1 MDQIRNSLDARKG
14 HFASRRGSQ
23 PPEEQP
29 PAGHERIS
37 PFDLEN
43 PPPPAPPTPPDP
55 PNRRPPRPLSP
66 PRQDSPSPSPEDP
79 SEDKARSHGEGLDV
93 EVDKELIQ
101 MRQKVQAY
109 VKDQTIERQYVL
121 ASLDAILPEI
131 VEEYDAFF
139 DPERRRKRLMEAQQV
154 ERDLKAAGDDG
165 AYSMRRDAK
174 QKFLLDMGIEL
185 GELRKKEEEW
195 IAKVIAPF
203 ASFQD
208 SAVDPVD
215 RLLNQ
220 YQLPSFLKK
229 ALWVSRGGS
238 QPEYS
243 EDGFSQDGVPNYTRI
258 LVKLNK
264 LVLHPGFRG
273 RKASTNDYEPE
284 LNSDELSHGPTYN
297 GCPVDWGT
305 WWCKIGGYD
314 PLKPDECDKNGWT
327 ALHHACDSGFSKRA
341 FLAAQ
346 EILAGR
352 NFRDDKMCERM
363 QRALMLKTVGSQP
376 PGFTALHFAC
386 DGANRCGDNQR
397 LVHALLQRKAD
408 IEAKDARGNTPFLKA
423 AGQGLT
429 DVCEYLI
436 CCKADVNATDN
447 KGVGAAQ
454 KTERGQKALFKVLYY
469 DHNCP
474 WTEGERG
481 PKQWNEGGYSA
492 SRALRYEF
500 GAAHPA
506 CPYGKGGEVDV
517 QHDYRAWKSNQRLAA
532 TETEHKGQGRGD
544 RRWSWGEGWYE
555 RQWGEQHPHG
565 HASKG
570 SSSSNSWNQ
579 SAHDSSRWGN

>member
-1 MDQIRNSLDARKG
+1 MYFPERKEQRVTLVPARKGSQPPKPPQPPKRSAEVLQSPAKNCDETLAQIRKGLDARKG
-14 HFASRRGSQ
+14 CLLSGRGSQ

-37 PFDLEN
+37 PFDLAN
-43 PPPPAPPTPPDP
+43 PPPPAPPTPPAP

-66 PRQDSPSPSPEDP
+66 PRQDSPPPPPEDP
-79 SEDKARSHGEGLDV
+79 SEDKARSHEEGLDV

-101 MRQKVQAY
+101 MREKVQAF
-109 VKDQTIERQYVL
+109 VKDQTVERQYVL
-121 ASLDAILPEI
+121 ASLDAVLPEI

-195 IAKVIAPF
+195 IAKVTAPF

-229 ALWVSRGGS
+229 ALWISRGGS

-284 LNSDELSHGPTYN
+284 LTSDELSHGPTYN
-297 GCPVDWGT
+297 GCPVDWGI

-352 NFRDDKMCERM
+352 NFRGAMHEKM
-363 QRALMLKTVGSQP
+363 QRALRLKTLGSQP
-376 PGFTALHFAC
+376 SGFTALHFAC
-386 DGANRCGDNQR
+386 DGATRGGDNQR
-397 LVHALLQRKAD
+397 LVHALILRQAD
-408 IEAKDARGNTPFLKA
+408 IESKDSKGNTPLLKA

-429 DVCEYLI
+429 DVCVYLI
-436 CCKADVNATDN
+436 ENNADVNATDN
-447 KGVGAAQ
+447 KGAGAVQ
-454 KTERGQKALFKVLYY
+454 KTKNGQKALSRLLYY
-469 DHNCP
+469 KYNCP
-474 WTEGERG
+474 WTEGGRWE
-481 PKQWNEGGYSA
+481 KQWNEGGYSA
-492 SRALRYEF
+492 SRALRYEY
-500 GAAHPA
+500 GAAHPNS
-506 CPYGKGGEVDV
+506 PYGKGGSVAMRK
-517 QHDYRAWKSNQRLAA
+517 DYNK
-532 TETEHKGQGRGD
+532 
-544 RRWSWGEGWYE
+544 
-555 RQWGEQHPHG
+555 
-565 HASKG
+565 
-570 SSSSNSWNQ
+570 
-579 SAHDSSRWGN
+579 